1 MADLALPES
10 SNNMQKEPK
19 VNSQRES
26 ALQDGSEKGDIP
38 FTLPIEHK
46 GILERYTET
55 SVFQMF
61 SPLIFNMKIFG
72 LYFVRHYP
80 ENNRPSCS
88 GAVSH
93 CTKCPTR
100 SQVYAIVCLLLCW
113 TNLIQNLLNFTLED
127 RFGTKMFHK
136 ILGVLSA
143 TFASVNATVLYIA
156 FHRADWL
163 PEFFIYWHGLHGD
176 VSKDRIKYVRKRVLA
191 SLVLTWIILV
201 ASMAYD
207 IYISF
212 FNRAADS
219 MIFLFIPKDSPFKH
233 ILKVVQTVQTLIM
246 FSAWLLPMFLMSG
259 IFEGLYREFLKLNK
273 DISSVIHDKTA
284 LRSKISA
291 IRLRHQNLCT
301 LVEKADRSLNLL
313 LANSFLMHVVIIC
326 ILMYMAVSEE
336 HVFGQGM
343 RVFVAWWII
352 WSTLYLGT
360 SSMGAAL
367 VNSQVSFIPYDH
379 D

>member
-10 SNNMQKEPK
+10 RNNMQKEAK
-19 VNSQRES
+19 SNSHRES
-26 ALQDGSEKGDIP
+26 ALQDEPEKGDTP

-80 ENNRPSCS
+80 EKSSCS
-88 GAVSH
+88 GAVSY

-100 SQVYAIVCLLLCW
+100 SQVYATVCLLLCW
-113 TNLIQNLLNFTLED
+113 TNVIPYLLNFTFED
-127 RFGTKMFHK
+127 RFGTKVLYK
-136 ILGVLSA
+136 ILSVLA
-143 TFASVNATVLYIA
+143 TTFASVNATVLYIA

-163 PEFFIYWHGLHGD
+163 PEFFIYWDGLHGD

-191 SLVLTWIILV
+191 CVVLSWIILL
-201 ASMAYD
+201 ASMAYS
-207 IYISF
+207 IYTLLLFPPGTDDMMSAF
-212 FNRAADS
+212 F
-219 MIFLFIPKDSPFKH
+219 PKDSPFKH
-233 ILKVVQTVQTLIM
+233 ILKCVQIVPTLLIYT
-246 FSAWLLPMFLMSG
+246 AWLLPMFLMSG
-259 IFEGLYREFLKLNK
+259 VFEGLYREFVKLNK
-273 DISSVIHDKTA
+273 DISSVIHDKTD
-284 LRSKISA
+284 LGSEISA
-291 IRLRHQNLCT
+291 IRLRHQNICT

-326 ILMYMAVSEE
+326 IMMYMAVSEE
-336 HVFGQGM
+336 HVFGEGM
-343 RVFVAWWII
+343 RVFVASWII
-352 WSTLYLGT
+352 WSTLYLGI

-367 VNSQVSFIPYDH
+367 VNSQVSFIHYDH